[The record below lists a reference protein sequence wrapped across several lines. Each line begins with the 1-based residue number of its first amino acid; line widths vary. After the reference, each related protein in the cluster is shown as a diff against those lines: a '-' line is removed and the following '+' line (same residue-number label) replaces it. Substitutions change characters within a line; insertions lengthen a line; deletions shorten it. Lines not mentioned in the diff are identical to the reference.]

1 MEDPYEGPGISGQE
15 DVTEGKYTMGDPLDK
30 TFPFGSTLWE
40 TRLIKRSFWQ
50 YTMGDLLERIQAS
63 EEELEAQL
71 QTIHACEVNG
81 KNNSQIFQMLIFSQF
96 FHLDM

>member
-1 MEDPYEGPGISGQE
+1 
-15 DVTEGKYTMGDPLDK
+15 
-30 TFPFGSTLWE
+30 
-40 TRLIKRSFWQ
+40 
-50 YTMGDLLERIQAS
+50 MGDLLERIQAS